1 MRDEDVRFRGMTA
14 SVGSGFVVVPRLN
27 GNDTNAFNVGARRA
41 DVLGLERL
49 FTFRFASSCA
59 NKPPRGGFASM
70 ATSDTSTFGCAFIV
84 MIELGENTT
93 LLTVSFLIAFLA

>member
-1 MRDEDVRFRGMTA
+1 MTVSA
-14 SVGSGFVVVPRLN
+14 GSGFTILPRLD
-27 GNDTNAFNVGARRA
+27 GNDTNAFNVGARRT
-41 DVLGLERL
+41 DVPGPERL

-70 ATSDTSTFGCAFIV
+70 AESDTSTFDCAIID
-84 MIELGENTT
+84 MIELGENAT